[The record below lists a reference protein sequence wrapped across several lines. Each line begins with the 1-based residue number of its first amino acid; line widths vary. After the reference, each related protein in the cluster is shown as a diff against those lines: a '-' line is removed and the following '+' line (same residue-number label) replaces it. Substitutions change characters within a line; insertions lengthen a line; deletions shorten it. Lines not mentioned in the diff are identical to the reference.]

1 MLNANNKIMHTQNLN
16 KLWDIAL
23 FLAVISVFYNMLEGL
38 VSVSFGLSDE
48 TLSLFGFGL
57 DSFIEVMSGIGIW
70 HMIVRIKR
78 DQSNEKARRDAFEKA
93 ALRITGISFYILTVG
108 LILTVIYNIITNHKP
123 ETTFWG
129 IVISLIS
136 IVTMVILMTVKIRVG
151 RQLKSDAIIADAHC
165 TKTCIYLSIILLV
178 ASVLYEIF
186 KIGYIDSV
194 GAIGIAFY
202 AYKEGKEAMDKA
214 KGKQCCECGDTQH

>member
-1 MLNANNKIMHTQNLN
+1 MHTQNLN

-23 FLAVISVFYNMLEGL
+23 LLAVITVFYNMLEGL
-38 VSVSFGLSDE
+38 VSVFFGISDE

-70 HMIVRIKR
+70 HMIIRIKR
-78 DQSNEKARRDAFEKA
+78 SHNYDGPLQSNIQAKRDAFEKT
-93 ALRITGISFYILTVG
+93 ALRITGISFCILTVG